1 MYVKSETTSNVSK
14 DAYFPCQTMPVK
26 LKVSLLKPR
35 LTLFNVLIC
44 CMCYFAVLCYFALL
58 CYFAVLC

>member
-26 LKVSLLKPR
+26 LKVSLLRPR

-44 CMCYFAVLCYFALL
+44 CMGYFALL
-58 CYFAVLC
+58 C